1 MNVLNTKA
9 GAAVRNTK
17 GGLDGRSQQSR
28 SLMHENSNFMS
39 MDKKSLMTNGQ
50 GDNSNTHGAG
60 NGGTM
65 MSMGNIGLARQ
76 TLFSRITAGKG
87 QTMGGDTMKE
97 TKASSNMNQGSQ
109 DGNANATQTDLG
121 STVFKEVL
129 RKGVISGIGMLTA

>member
-17 GGLDGRSQQSR
+17 GGMNDGRSVSHSR

-39 MDKKSLMTNGQ
+39 MDKKSLISHGQ
-50 GDNSNTHGAG
+50 GDNGNTNAAG

-87 QTMGGDTMKE
+87 
-97 TKASSNMNQGSQ
+97 
-109 DGNANATQTDLG
+109 
-121 STVFKEVL
+121 
-129 RKGVISGIGMLTA
+129 